1 MSGFQ
6 APITIA
12 DVLEKIRRDEMAMP
26 AIQRDYEWDAGR
38 IEWLFDSLMR
48 EYPISSFL
56 FWEVRG
62 ESSVG
67 RYKFY
72 KFLNAYREDFK
83 IRGDERIIS
92 SDDRFWAVL
101 DGQQRLTSLFI
112 GFYGSYA
119 WRVAYGRKDID
130 SETSRPTRRLYL
142 NLSRI
147 FAEEDDE
154 QGRRYDFQFKTDL
167 ESQHADLY
175 TDAAN
180 NQWFRVGMIL
190 SLRRRSDYNRYVNEK
205 SLSEFSQQI
214 LGALADMVETRAV
227 NYYLEE
233 DNDLHKALDI
243 FIRINKTVAICKKA
257 PIALTSIRITVT
269 FIFLFSIFFDE

>member
-62 ESSVG
+62 ESVG

-92 SDDRFWAVL
+92 SDDRFWTVL

-112 GFYGSYA
+112 GFYGFFVCIPGDGGY
-119 WRVAYGRKDID
+119 K
-130 SETSRPTRRLYL
+130 
-142 NLSRI
+142 
-147 FAEEDDE
+147 
-154 QGRRYDFQFKTDL
+154 
-167 ESQHADLY
+167 
-175 TDAAN
+175 
-180 NQWFRVGMIL
+180 
-190 SLRRRSDYNRYVNEK
+190 RYVW
-205 SLSEFSQQI
+205 
-214 LGALADMVETRAV
+214 
-227 NYYLEE
+227 
-233 DNDLHKALDI
+233 
-243 FIRINKTVAICKKA
+243 
-257 PIALTSIRITVT
+257 
-269 FIFLFSIFFDE
+269 